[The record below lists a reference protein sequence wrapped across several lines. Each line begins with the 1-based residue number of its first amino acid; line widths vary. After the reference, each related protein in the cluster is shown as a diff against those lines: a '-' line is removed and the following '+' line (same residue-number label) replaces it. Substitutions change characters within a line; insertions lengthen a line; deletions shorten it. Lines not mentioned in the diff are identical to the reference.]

1 MNKIIP
7 IIVSATAGMV
17 LGFAF
22 ALSPSAIGQPTP
34 VIPGPSRITPA
45 LIMCPGGEVPVGV
58 DGGTSQCAYP
68 STMKGGPILLDSLD
82 AGGITLWN
90 GTGIPVLSPGI
101 GVVNAASSSGGVSIA
116 DESGNGID
124 QNTDGGWTVEA
135 ESANLTTS
143 GEDGG
148 TLQIRAEGAPN
159 ANLCLES
166 GAVCTTRAGQNIDM
180 TAATGVHI
188 TSGSGGT
195 VETSTGEYVL
205 TSNGVLINDPY
216 GSGVAVE
223 SNGNVSVF
231 SDGGTIVV
239 ETTGNTTVYTDGG
252 NIVLTDLATGDYA
265 EVSGSSGITL
275 SDTAGKNIIETT
287 SATMQLTASGGAS
300 VINLLSAGDA
310 GASIT
315 AQHGPFTVA
324 AAGECSFACSSYSWP
339 VQVQIDFSA
348 YNAANLGSA
357 TAFSR
362 TVFANA
368 STLTSASN
376 IAIDSAG
383 VGTGPIVVKLCS
395 DGVTCG
401 AGNVYLT
408 CTPTGT
414 DCTAAAGTITAC
426 TVTKSAVS
434 AATTLTWSV
443 QTACGTTDPGF
454 NVVAHATTP

>member
-1 MNKIIP
+1 MSSANRFQMLGMM
-7 IIVSATAGMV
+7 IVGMV
-17 LGFAF
+17 LGASVGRVQ
-22 ALSPSAIGQPTP
+22 AQTT
-34 VIPGPSRITPA
+34 PGPTYPPDNS
-45 LIMCPGGEVPVGV
+45 VGV
-58 DGGTSQCAYP
+58 TTIKDGGLASYNLAAPTGSAVASCGPYCDISVNAEGQVIAIADAGAGQSLACPAGQTWVGIDGGASACAFPY
-68 STMKGGPILLDSLD
+68 TLNGGYITIDSLD
-82 AGGITLWN
+82 GG
-90 GTGIPVLSPGI
+90 
-101 GVVNAASSSGGVSIA
+101 A
-116 DESGNGID
+116 
-124 QNTDGGWTVEA
+124 
-135 ESANLTTS
+135 
-143 GEDGG
+143 
-148 TLQIRAEGAPN
+148 
-159 ANLCLES
+159 
-166 GAVCTTRAGQNIDM
+166 
-180 TAATGVHI
+180 
-188 TSGSGGT
+188 
-195 VETSTGEYVL
+195 
-205 TSNGVLINDPY
+205 
-216 GSGVAVE
+216 
-223 SNGNVSVF
+223 
-231 SDGGTIVV
+231 IVV

-252 NIVLTDLATGDYA
+252 NIELMDLATGDYA
-265 EVSGSSGITL
+265 VVSASSGIIL
-275 SDTAGKNIIETT
+275 SDTAGKGIIETT
-287 SATMQLTASGGAS
+287 AATLTLTASGGAS
-300 VINLLSAGDA
+300 GINLLSVGDA
-310 GASIT
+310 GVSIT

-383 VGTGPIVVKLCS
+383 VGTGPVVVKLCS
-395 DGVTCG
+395 DGTTCG

-408 CTPTGT
+408 CTPSGA